1 MVPANQ
7 LVQDTVS
14 LSVEP
19 GGACLTARRGGAGR
33 VWLSCSCALAVADGW
48 CQHELAV
55 LRGRMDGIADPAALK
70 VFRQIVDG
78 TRVQEAGAALDQ
90 AAAAFDD
97 CLRNF
102 DEKRPREISGRNL
115 GRFADLITDLA
126 ACAGEFED
134 ASGGFRR
141 LLART

>member
-1 MVPANQ
+1 MLPANQ
-7 LVQDTVS
+7 LAQDTVS
-14 LSVEP
+14 LSVD
-19 GGACLTARRGGAGR
+19 GACVTARRGGAGR
-33 VWLSCSCALAVADGW
+33 VWLSCSCARAVADGW
-48 CQHELAV
+48 CQHELAL
-55 LRGRMDGIADPAALK
+55 LRGRTDGVTDPAALK
-70 VFRQIVDG
+70 VFREIVEG
-78 TRVQEAGAALDQ
+78 TRVQEAGYALDQ

-126 ACAGEFED
+126 AYAGEFED
-134 ASGGFRR
+134 ASGSFRR